1 MEDIDEFV
9 EELVV
14 DTDPEYENDWGN
26 YMNTSRHTN
35 EKRQLTMYKLTY
47 IYIYYY
53 FMIIFRCELKNNISM
68 RALKMNCDVVL
79 GYRQQFD
86 VEGDSGLVLRGY
98 GNLWKYIYIIIL

>member
-1 MEDIDEFV
+1 
-9 EELVV
+9 
-14 DTDPEYENDWGN
+14 
-26 YMNTSRHTN
+26 
-35 EKRQLTMYKLTY
+35 
-47 IYIYYY
+47 
-53 FMIIFRCELKNNISM
+53 M